1 MQKPFLMV
9 GAFLTLFLGLSQ
21 PAFSSKQAEP
31 ANEAAVTAT
40 EQPAPTDAHGMPE
53 LKDEE
58 VPQAATEE
66 LPVAPSADEA
76 SE

>member
-21 PAFSSKQAEP
+21 PAFSSKKAEP
-31 ANEAAVTAT
+31 AHEAAVTDT
-40 EQPAPTDAHGMPE
+40 EHPVSAETTTLPE
-53 LKDEE
+53 VKEE
-58 VPQAATEE
+58 EHPQAATEE
-66 LPVAPSADEA
+66 APVAPKADEA